1 MKNYSVFILFFILL
15 FNCSSDESSDD
26 NPIDLFVV
34 NDYSVT
40 MDENPTEYQLIG
52 TIPYEVNNGLGGV
65 RFFITSQNVSNAIYL
80 LEASIYVN
88 NPILFDFETN
98 PIITANVKVERGYWY
113 EYSWTTL
120 HTKTI
125 TVTIN
130 LNDLP
135 D

>member
-40 MDENPTEYQLIG
+40 MDENPTEHQLIG

-98 PIITANVKVERGYWY
+98 PIIVANVKVERGYWY